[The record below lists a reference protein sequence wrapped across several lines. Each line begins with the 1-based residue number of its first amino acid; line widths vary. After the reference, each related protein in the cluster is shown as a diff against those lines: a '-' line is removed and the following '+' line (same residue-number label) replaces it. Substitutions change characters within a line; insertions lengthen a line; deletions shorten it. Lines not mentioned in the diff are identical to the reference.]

1 MGNGV
6 QSAAVL
12 AAALVI
18 NQGKYRNRVCS
29 HPDSFSQYLPLIS
42 DNDERQLS

>member
-1 MGNGV
+1 MANGV
-6 QSAAVL
+6 QSAVAS

-29 HPDSFSQYLPLIS
+29 HSASSSQYLPLIS